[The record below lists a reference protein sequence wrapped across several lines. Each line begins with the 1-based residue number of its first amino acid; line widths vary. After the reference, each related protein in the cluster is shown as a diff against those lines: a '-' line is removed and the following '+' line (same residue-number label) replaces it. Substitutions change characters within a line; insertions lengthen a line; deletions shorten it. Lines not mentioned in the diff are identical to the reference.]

1 MTRKEQ
7 AIEIIRYGLSIA
19 ELDASD
25 FAEAT
30 ADPII
35 RGYGNAAIANL
46 LEMLGGGGIIQDV
59 IPTFGSAGMGIAHRL
74 NEDII
79 RRIRDGVSISDIL
92 DDAIAGSGNDT
103 VAAIGTLLRRCREW
117 PINPVY
123 KEDVLATLT
132 ELRTCF
138 AQDCYIACLG
148 LSGKI
153 LEICLKQIM
162 ITHNIPFDEAW
173 MIGKLLQKLREAK
186 PDLYLDRSL
195 GDIATII
202 NKSRI
207 PAVHSLEKV
216 PVPTREQA
224 GMVIHALIDTVNRT
238 LLAS

>member
-7 AIEIIRYGLSIA
+7 AIEVIRYGLSIA
-19 ELDASD
+19 ESDSSD
-25 FAEAT
+25 FVEAN

-46 LEMLGGGGIIQDV
+46 LEMLGGCGIIQDV
-59 IPTFGSAGMGIAHRL
+59 MPNFGSAGMGFAYRL
-74 NEDII
+74 NEDIA

-92 DDAIAGSGNDT
+92 DDALAGSGNDT
-103 VAAIGTLLRRCREW
+103 VTALGTLLRRCRERS
-117 PINPVY
+117 INPVY
-123 KEDVLATLT
+123 KDDVLATLT

-153 LEICLKQIM
+153 LEVCLKQTM
-162 ITHNIPFDEAW
+162 ITYNIPFDESS
-173 MIGKLLQKLREAK
+173 MIGTLLQKLREAK

-195 GDIATII
+195 GDIATVI

-207 PAVHSLEKV
+207 PAVHSIERV